1 MLLFRFFSIILHL
14 VNQKSL
20 NLVIDIGN
28 TCTKLVAFE
37 DGEPIEEKRIENNEP
52 QKINDFCQRFSFE
65 RGIYSSVVDLEQNFK
80 NIIISLQFPITEF
93 QPGITN
99 TPIINKYKN
108 PHTLGSDRLAA
119 VVGASYLKPGSNILV
134 IDVGTCVTYDL
145 INANGE
151 YLGGNISPGP
161 TMRIKALNKF
171 TARLPIVERNG
182 DTPDLGV
189 STETAIRSGIMN
201 GVRYEIE
208 GYISKFSVKYPG
220 LFIYLTGGVDIN
232 LHIPE
237 KMRIFA
243 NKFIVPIGL
252 NRILEYNNE

>member
-1 MLLFRFFSIILHL
+1 VLLFRFFSIILHP

-37 DGEPIEEKRIENNEP
+37 HGEPIGEKRIENDEP
-52 QKINDFCQRFSFE
+52 QKIKDFCKKFSLV
-65 RGIYSSVVDLEQNFK
+65 RGAYSSVIDFK
-80 NIIISLQFPITEF
+80 SLFLDIILSRSFPMMELQLGVTDI
-93 QPGITN
+93 
-99 TPIINKYKN
+99 PIINIYN
-108 PHTLGSDRLAA
+108 TPNTLGSDLFAA
-119 VVGASYLKPGSNILV
+119 VVRSNYIKPESNILI
-134 IDVGTCVTYDL
+134 IDIGTCLTYDF
-145 INANGE
+145 INACGV
-151 YLGGNISPGP
+151 YLDWNMLSGP
-161 TMRIKALNKF
+161 VMRIKALNKF
-171 TARLPIVERNG
+171 TAHFPIIARSGNTRDIG
-182 DTPDLGV
+182 I
-189 STETAIRSGIMN
+189 STETAIRIGIMN
-201 GVRYEIE
+201 GIKYEIE
-208 GYISKFSVKYPG
+208 GYISKFYVKYPG

>member
-1 MLLFRFFSIILHL
+1 M
-14 VNQKSL
+14 

-37 DGEPIEEKRIENNEP
+37 DGEPIEEKRIENDEP
-52 QKINDFCQRFSFE
+52 QKIKDFCKNFSFE
-65 RGIYSSVVDLEQNFK
+65 RGIYSSVIDLSRQYVD
-80 NIIISLQFPITEF
+80 IIISFPFPMMELQLGVTDV
-93 QPGITN
+93 
-99 TPIINKYKN
+99 PIINRYN
-108 PHTLGSDRLAA
+108 TPHTLGSDRLAA
-119 VVGASYLKPGSNILV
+119 VIGAKHLSPQSNILI
-134 IDVGTCVTYDL
+134 IDIGTCVTYDF
-145 INANGE
+145 ISANGE

-171 TARLPIVERNG
+171 TARLPLIERSG
-182 DTPDLGV
+182 KTPDIGI

-201 GVRYEIE
+201 GIRYEIE

>member
-1 MLLFRFFSIILHL
+1 MLLFRFFSIILRL

-28 TCTKLVAFE
+28 TCAKLVAFE
-37 DGEPIEEKRIENNEP
+37 DGEPIEEERIENDEP
-52 QKINDFCQRFSFE
+52 QKIKDFCNKFSFE
-65 RGIYSSVVDLEQNFK
+65 RGIYSSVIDLSRQFVD
-80 NIIISLQFPITEF
+80 IIISLPFSMMEL
-93 QPGITN
+93 QPGVTDI
-99 TPIINKYKN
+99 PIINKYKT

-119 VVGASYLKPGSNILV
+119 VIGANYLNPQSNILI
-134 IDVGTCVTYDL
+134 IDIGTCVTYDF
-145 INANGE
+145 INASGE

-171 TARLPIVERNG
+171 TARLPIIERNG
-182 DTPDLGV
+182 SIPEIGT
-189 STETAIRSGIMN
+189 STETAIRSGITN
-201 GVRYEIE
+201 GIRYEIE